1 MRRLIPL
8 LACSCACALQH
19 CSPKRRRIDGL
30 RRPAAAEAL
39 SAAVSA
45 AAQSGSAAVS
55 AAAQSGSAAGAASL
69 ASANAAVLAATG
81 LTLAQ
86 TGGLAAAAVAGALAM
101 RLATGREN
109 DALKGERDRAV
120 EKARVAEDRL
130 EEEVFQMDARYESE
144 TAGLKKQFDTTLKVR
159 TDVLRGELSREKDA
173 AIATLSEA
181 QEAQLGEMREY
192 YTEQFSTKVSDLQA
206 DLDAKQETIDAQAAE
221 LERFRR
227 DAGFG
232 DMFGKG

>member
-19 CSPKRRRIDGL
+19 CSPNCSPKLRRIDGL

-69 ASANAAVLAATG
+69 TSANAAVLAATG

-86 TGGLAAAAVAGALAM
+86 TGGLAAAVLAM

>member
-1 MRRLIPL
+1 
-8 LACSCACALQH
+8 
-19 CSPKRRRIDGL
+19 
-30 RRPAAAEAL
+30 
-39 SAAVSA
+39 
-45 AAQSGSAAVS
+45 
-55 AAAQSGSAAGAASL
+55 
-69 ASANAAVLAATG
+69 
-81 LTLAQ
+81 
-86 TGGLAAAAVAGALAM
+86 M

-109 DALKGERDRAV
+109 DALKDERDRAV

>member
-19 CSPKRRRIDGL
+19 CSPNCSPKLRRIDGL

-69 ASANAAVLAATG
+69 ASANAAV
-81 LTLAQ
+81 
-86 TGGLAAAAVAGALAM
+86 LAM